1 LQRGRFLGHGDS
13 VVVVTVV
20 VMVTVMVTVIMAARN
35 WRQLTAIGGVIMAGI
50 AAQLRRNRAPN
61 QEASAI
67 CRGSS

>member
-13 VVVVTVV
+13 VVVVTV
-20 VMVTVMVTVIMAARN
+20 MMTVMVTVIMAAGIGGE
-35 WRQLTAIGGVIMAGI
+35 LATVGGVIMAGI